1 MGRLRDLFSRGASV
15 FMFARAAP
23 FYARYTVR
31 FHLPAELLIG
41 AFSGIFMLAD
51 LVTRK
56 TLHAPDWML
65 ALQTSVPM
73 MALLAAM
80 VWRDLLEGRGRRRIL
95 LLTGIFGKGLLVL
108 IAFVSGPGPLLA
120 IVVVAAFVDSAF
132 IPLRNAIFRAN
143 YDERVRGRLFGG

>member
-1 MGRLRDLFSRGASV
+1 MPGRTWLRDLFSRGTSI

-31 FHLPAELLIG
+31 FHLPAEMLIG
-41 AFSGIFMLAD
+41 AFSGVVMLAD

-56 TLHAPDWML
+56 TLGAPDWVL

-80 VWRDLLEGRGRRRIL
+80 VWRDLLEGRDRRKIL
-95 LLTGIFGKGLLVL
+95 LFTGLFGKGLLVL
-108 IAFVSGPGPLLA
+108 VAFIASPGPLLA
-120 IVVVAAFVDSAF
+120 LGQRDGRGGDPDV
-132 IPLRNAIFRAN
+132 LFR
-143 YDERVRGRLFGG
+143 RPR